1 MKKLSLLLLT
11 SMTLITL
18 SACEADKLTETT
30 PAVATAATETNTAAT
45 ATVIETKANT
55 PTTEATETTATPDT
69 ANADTK
75 TATPSTSKAAVDE
88 NSGEGIHQANCSRC
102 HGTEVYTRS
111 DRKVTSLDGL
121 GAQVRICDSQLE
133 TQLFPEDIEKLTQY
147 LNESFY
153 KF

>member
-1 MKKLSLLLLT
+1 MKKLSLLLFT

-18 SACEADKLTETT
+18 SACEADKVTEKT
-30 PAVATAATETNTAAT
+30 PAVATAVTETNTAV
-45 ATVIETKANT
+45 TVAETKANT
-55 PTTEATETTATPDT
+55 STETTETPATPDT
-69 ANADTK
+69 AMA
-75 TATPSTSKAAVDE
+75 APSTSKTAVDE
-88 NSGEGIHQANCSRC
+88 DSGEGIHQASCSRC

-121 GAQVRICDSQLE
+121 GAQVRMCDSQLE
-133 TQLFPEDIEKLTQY
+133 TQLFPEDMKKLTQY

>member
-11 SMTLITL
+11 SLTLITL

-30 PAVATAATETNTAAT
+30 PAVAAAATETNTAAT
-45 ATVIETKANT
+45 VAETKANT
-55 PTTEATETTATPDT
+55 PTPDT
-69 ANADTK
+69 ANTDTK

-88 NSGEGIHQANCSRC
+88 DSGEGIHQASCSGC
-102 HGTEVYTRS
+102 HGTEIYTRS
-111 DRKVTSLDGL
+111 DRKVTSLDRL
-121 GAQVRICDSQLE
+121 GAQVRMCDSQLE
-133 TQLFPEDIEKLTQY
+133 TQLFPEDMEKLTKY